1 MAPKT
6 TPKKSSASLISVLAA
21 CSAVF
26 AVAVVGVP
34 MLRGWYSMQNPS
46 HGTLTFNLNPAAC
59 KASFKGAQSS
69 IEPCVV
75 ESDYGFDPVSKDLVL
90 FLGLEEVRLP
100 TWESDLIS
108 IDGKPNSKALENQDA
123 EG

>member
-6 TPKKSSASLISVLAA
+6 TPKKSNASLISVLAA

-34 MLRGWYSMQNPS
+34 MVRDWYSMKNPS

-59 KASFKGAQSS
+59 KATLKGSHTS
-69 IEPCVV
+69 LEPCVI
-75 ESDYGFDPVSKDLVL
+75 ETDYGFDPVSKELVL

-100 TWESDLIS
+100 AWENDLVS
-108 IDGKPNSKALENQDA
+108 IDGKPNAKANQD
-123 EG
+123 GGG